1 MNLKNKNLL
10 HILSILF
17 ISTNLVFTQD
27 KESILK
33 ISFNP
38 TNHNFWLLEHNNYG
52 KSILDTEIEYSFRL
66 KNKKTTYQITFS
78 NAYKSYRSQHE
89 MSYNGFVDYKINH
102 WLLLGESFI
111 KYSFTDKTY
120 LRFGQYYRDF
130 STYLN
135 DELSS
140 GSMLVSKNAQ
150 AMPKIG
156 LVTHKKIK
164 KNMVLN
170 FGIAQ
175 GMLHDEGYYT
185 ETPFLHEKFLYLHI
199 EHNKTD
205 KISLGFVHEAMW
217 AGDTP
222 GSAEYPDSFKDFLKV
237 FISAD
242 GPYTPPHANA
252 LGSHLGIWDFYY
264 EKNNNEKKLKI
275 YYQHFFEDTSS
286 LRFANSIDG
295 LWGVELEN
303 YIPNTTTLIEYLDTT
318 HATGSPYTNDY
329 YYWNYQYRPGWA
341 YKDRIIGN
349 PFVNTNYFT
358 EEQYIK
364 LINIGINGTIFS
376 NQYQVKAAR
385 DINAHDS
392 IKFKLELSKLLSRQT
407 TITGFIVGEDSNYG
421 LGISLSYL
429 FNKNQ

>member
-1 MNLKNKNLL
+1 MNSKNKSLH
-10 HILSILF
+10 HILSIIF

-52 KSILDTEIEYSFRL
+52 KSIVDTEIEYRFRL

-78 NAYKSYRSQHE
+78 NAYESYRSQHE
-89 MSYNGFVDYKINH
+89 ISYNGSVDYKINH

-111 KYSFTDKTY
+111 KYNFSDKTY

-130 STYLN
+130 SNYLN

-140 GSMLVSKNAQ
+140 GSMLVSNNAQ
-150 AMPKIG
+150 AIPKIG
-156 LVTHKKIK
+156 LVTHKKIR
-164 KNMVLN
+164 KNMVLD
-170 FGIAQ
+170 FGIAH
-175 GMLHDEGYYT
+175 GLLHDEGYYT

-199 EHNKTD
+199 NHNKTD
-205 KISLGFVHEAMW
+205 KISLGFVHEAIW

-222 GSAEYPDSFKDFLKV
+222 ESAEYPDSFKDFLKV

-252 LGSHLGIWDFYY
+252 LGSHLGIWDFFY
-264 EKNNNEKKLKI
+264 EKNTGEKKLKL

-286 LRFANSIDG
+286 LRFANAIDG
-295 LWGVELEN
+295 LWGAEFVN
-303 YIPNTTTLIEYLDTT
+303 YLLNTTVLIEYLDTSN
-318 HATGSPYTNDY
+318 ATGSTYKDDY
-329 YYWNYQYRPGWA
+329 YYWNYQYRTGWA
-341 YKDRIIGN
+341 FKDRIIGN

-358 EEQYIK
+358 EEESIK
-364 LINIGINGTIFS
+364 LLNIGIKGKIFS
-376 NQYQVKAAR
+376 NEYQIKTSR
-385 DINAHDS
+385 KIDNHDK
-392 IKFKLELSKLLSRQT
+392 IKFKIMLSNPISDQAYIT
-407 TITGFIVGEDSNYG
+407 TFLVGDDNNYG
-421 LGISLSYL
+421 LGFSISYL
-429 FNKNQ
+429 FK

>member
-1 MNLKNKNLL
+1 LNSKNKSLH
-10 HILSILF
+10 HILSIIF

-52 KSILDTEIEYSFRL
+52 KSIVDTEIEYRFRL

-78 NAYKSYRSQHE
+78 NAYESYRSQHE
-89 MSYNGFVDYKINH
+89 ISYNGSVDYKINH

-111 KYSFTDKTY
+111 KYNFSDKTY

-130 STYLN
+130 SNYLN

-140 GSMLVSKNAQ
+140 GSMLVSNNAQ
-150 AMPKIG
+150 AIPKIG
-156 LVTHKKIK
+156 LVTHKKIR
-164 KNMVLN
+164 KNMVLD
-170 FGIAQ
+170 FGIAH
-175 GMLHDEGYYT
+175 GLLHDEGYYT

-199 EHNKTD
+199 NHNKTD
-205 KISLGFVHEAMW
+205 KISLGFVHEAIW

-222 GSAEYPDSFKDFLKV
+222 ESAEYPDSFKDFLKV

-252 LGSHLGIWDFYY
+252 LGSHLGIWDFFY
-264 EKNNNEKKLKI
+264 EKNTGEKKLKL

-286 LRFANSIDG
+286 LRFANAIDG
-295 LWGVELEN
+295 LWGAEFVN
-303 YIPNTTTLIEYLDTT
+303 YLLNTTVLIEYLDTSN
-318 HATGSPYTNDY
+318 ATGSTYKDDY
-329 YYWNYQYRPGWA
+329 YYWNYQYRTGWA
-341 YKDRIIGN
+341 FKDRIIGN

-358 EEQYIK
+358 EEESIK
-364 LINIGINGTIFS
+364 LLNIGIKGKIFS
-376 NQYQVKAAR
+376 NEYQIKTSR
-385 DINAHDS
+385 KIDNHDK
-392 IKFKLELSKLLSRQT
+392 IKFKIMLSNPISDQAYIT
-407 TITGFIVGEDSNYG
+407 TFLVGDDNNYG
-421 LGISLSYL
+421 LGFSISYL
-429 FNKNQ
+429 FK